1 MPSDSG
7 SKRCQHM
14 WDSSLPARAEPA
26 PPARAARRSASA
38 SGSLR
43 VRMRCRRAHG
53 APAASCQRNA
63 RGAAGALGRDWQAL
77 PLQGFYHRE
86 LALMSPTDCADCA
99 VPVPP
104 ATSSRLESDSEAF
117 GFGGRT
123 K

>member
-1 MPSDSG
+1 MGFVASGPSG
-7 SKRCQHM
+7 T
-14 WDSSLPARAEPA
+14 
-26 PPARAARRSASA
+26 RAASTGGETRRGRPPEVC
-38 SGSLR
+38 GSECGAGAL
-43 VRMRCRRAHG
+43 MG

-63 RGAAGALGRDWQAL
+63 RDAAAALGRNRQAL
-77 PLQGFYHRE
+77 PLRGFYHRE
-86 LALMSPTDCADCA
+86 LALMSPTDCADWA